1 MAFFS
6 FNSGINYLWDFSFFL
21 LFLLFVNLFFYS
33 FYYLFS
39 TQDVE
44 SLKGELAAEKNGS
57 ENSPKKMPQTNG
69 LLSDIDFVNENN
81 EMNKKSVPN

>member
-1 MAFFS
+1 
-6 FNSGINYLWDFSFFL
+6 
-21 LFLLFVNLFFYS
+21 
-33 FYYLFS
+33 LFS